1 MRERDREMKGGGGGV
16 SSSYSL
22 PAKRRWKGL
31 VIAVLGLV
39 FLSML
44 VPLVFLLGLHSG
56 FHSTTGYGTEQRNSA
71 SNHLRVYDHN
81 DAADTRNQSK
91 VHHSRH
97 MDDLIRR
104 LTPTLPKGLG
114 NNSVKEA
121 GNDTNGFPMRA
132 DLPKQVKENNG
143 SLDGDKNGENMRSA
157 DESEMICELKFGS
170 YCLWRREQR
179 EKMEDSVVKRMKDL
193 LFVAR
198 AYYPSIAKLPKLD
211 KLSHELKQNIQD
223 FERVLSETTTD
234 KDLPPQNSQK
244 LKMMEAAIAKAKS
257 CPVDCNNVDKKFRQL
272 VDLTEDEANFHMKQS
287 AFLYK
292 LAVQTMPKS
301 LHCLSMRLTVEYF
314 RSSFEIEQ
322 ALVQKFVN
330 PDLYH
335 YVIFSRNILASS
347 VVINSTVQ
355 HAKESEKHV
364 FHLLTDTENYF
375 AMKLWFF
382 RNKYGDAAVQVLNIE
397 DLKLY
402 NHHKVAPL
410 HLSLPEE
417 FHVSF
422 RRVDKLSSTQFRTQY
437 LSMFSHS
444 HYLLPKIFHSLEKVV
459 VLDDDII
466 VQRDLSALWNL
477 DMGGKVN
484 GAMQT
489 CGLKLLHLRAYF
501 PSNSFDENSCAWTSG
516 VNIIDLSRWRTHNL
530 TEAYQRL
537 VQEINREE
545 RSSKTTTLSASLL
558 TFEGLIYALQDNWML
573 SGLGYNYGM
582 DLEALKT
589 AAVLHFD
596 GSMKPWLELGIPKY
610 KNFWR
615 KFLNPQDQ
623 FLNDCNVNQ

>member
-1 MRERDREMKGGGGGV
+1 MKGGGGGV

-71 SNHLRVYDHN
+71 SNHLRVYDQHN
-81 DAADTRNQSK
+81 AADTRNQSK
-91 VHHSRH
+91 VHESTH

-104 LTPTLPKGLG
+104 FAPTLPKGFG

-121 GNDTNGFPMRA
+121 GNDTNGFPMPA
-132 DLPKQVKENNG
+132 DVPKQVKKNSG
-143 SLDGDKNGENMRSA
+143 SLVRENTGENMIGA
-157 DESEMICELKFGS
+157 NESEMICELKFGS

-179 EKMEDSVVKRMKDL
+179 GKMEDSVVKRMKDL

-198 AYYPSIAKLPKLD
+198 AYYPSIAKLPTLD
-211 KLSHELKQNIQD
+211 KLSLELKQNIQD

-234 KDLPPQNSQK
+234 KDLPPQNKQK
-244 LKMMEAAIAKAKS
+244 LTMMEAAIAKAKS

-314 RSSFEIEQ
+314 RSSFDIEQ
-322 ALVQKFVN
+322 ALVKKFVN

-335 YVIFSRNILASS
+335 YVIFSTNILASS
-347 VVINSTVQ
+347 VVINSTVL
-355 HAKESEKHV
+355 HAKESGKLV
-364 FHLLTDTENYF
+364 FHMLTDRENYF
-375 AMKLWFF
+375 AMKLWFS

-402 NHHKVAPL
+402 NHHKVAPF

-417 FHVSF
+417 FRVSF
-422 RRVDKLSSTQFRTQY
+422 RRVDKQSSTQFRTQY

-444 HYLLPKIFHSLEKVV
+444 LYLLPEIFQSLEKVV

-484 GAMQT
+484 GAMQS
-489 CGLKLLHLRAYF
+489 CAVKLFHLKTYL
-501 PSNSFDENSCAWTSG
+501 PSSSIDENSCAWTSG
-516 VNIIDLSRWRTHNL
+516 LNIIDLSRWRTHNL
-530 TEAYQRL
+530 TGTYQRL
-537 VQEINREE
+537 VHEMNKEVGLSETI
-545 RSSKTTTLSASLL
+545 TLSASLL
-558 TFEGLIYALQDNWML
+558 TFQGLVYALEDSWVL
-573 SGLGYNYGM
+573 SGLGHNYGM
-582 DLEALKT
+582 NLEALKT

-610 KNFWR
+610 KSFWR
-615 KFLNPQDQ
+615 KFLNPQSQ

>member
-1 MRERDREMKGGGGGV
+1 MKGGGGGV

>member
-1 MRERDREMKGGGGGV
+1 MKGGGGGV

-56 FHSTTGYGTEQRNSA
+56 YGTEQRNSA
-71 SNHLRVYDHN
+71 SPSLEVSQPCQSLLKSILSVLLQIRVKQNPD
-81 DAADTRNQSK
+81 RE
-91 VHHSRH
+91 
-97 MDDLIRR
+97 
-104 LTPTLPKGLG
+104 LG
-114 NNSVKEA
+114 CRS
-121 GNDTNGFPMRA
+121 
-132 DLPKQVKENNG
+132 LLLLNG
-143 SLDGDKNGENMRSA
+143 SLVRENTGENMIGA
-157 DESEMICELKFGS
+157 NESEMICELKFGN
-170 YCLWRREQR
+170 
-179 EKMEDSVVKRMKDL
+179 SVVKRMKDL

-198 AYYPSIAKLPKLD
+198 AYYPSIAKLPTLD
-211 KLSHELKQNIQD
+211 KLSLELKQNIQD

-234 KDLPPQNSQK
+234 KDLPPQNKQK
-244 LKMMEAAIAKAKS
+244 LTMMEAAIAKAKS

-314 RSSFEIEQ
+314 RSSLDIEQ
-322 ALVQKFVN
+322 ALVKKFVN

-335 YVIFSRNILASS
+335 YVIFSTNILASS
-347 VVINSTVQ
+347 VVINSTVL
-355 HAKESEKHV
+355 HAKESGKLV
-364 FHLLTDTENYF
+364 FHMLTDRENYF
-375 AMKLWFF
+375 AMKLWFS

-402 NHHKVAPL
+402 NHHKVAPF

-417 FHVSF
+417 FRVSF
-422 RRVDKLSSTQFRTQY
+422 RRVDKQSSTQFRTQY

-444 HYLLPKIFHSLEKVV
+444 LYLLPEIFQSLEKVV

-484 GAMQT
+484 GAMQS
-489 CGLKLLHLRAYF
+489 CAVKLFHLKTYL
-501 PSNSFDENSCAWTSG
+501 PSSSIDENSCAWTSG
-516 VNIIDLSRWRTHNL
+516 LNIIDLSRWRTHNL
-530 TEAYQRL
+530 TGTYQRL
-537 VQEINREE
+537 VHEMNKEVGLSETI
-545 RSSKTTTLSASLL
+545 TLSASLL
-558 TFEGLIYALQDNWML
+558 TFQGLVYALEDSWVL
-573 SGLGYNYGM
+573 SGLGHNYGM
-582 DLEALKT
+582 NLEALKT

-610 KNFWR
+610 KSFWR
-615 KFLNPQDQ
+615 KFLNPQSQ